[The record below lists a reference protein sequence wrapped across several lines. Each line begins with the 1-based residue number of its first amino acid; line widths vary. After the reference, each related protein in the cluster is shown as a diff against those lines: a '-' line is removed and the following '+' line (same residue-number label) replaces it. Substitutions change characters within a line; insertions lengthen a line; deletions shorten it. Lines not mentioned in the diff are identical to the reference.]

1 MSATNAGGYC
11 NAKDDMREDYSQTKC
26 CITLCS
32 FMKCQDVFSHEI
44 LSLHANYSR
53 AYNEQSD
60 ICIYEY
66 ISNEWHSRKIH
77 MYPLYNYH

>member
-53 AYNEQSD
+53 ALMNKSIFVNMNLFQMHG
-60 ICIYEY
+60 IRVIMNNAY
-66 ISNEWHSRKIH
+66 I
-77 MYPLYNYH
+77 